1 MVAVATQSTLFDE
14 PTLYHTM
21 QSCTTA
27 TFGTFAKMSSGRTAS
42 KCYPVEEMTTW
53 INAVRGRPDT
63 YISQA
68 QFRGNRRCIAEIDSL
83 GSLWADCGDDGELA
97 KLGHSGAV
105 KAILKACDDA
115 EIPKPSLIVFS
126 GRGYHAKWLFTER
139 LFWALL
145 DKWNAVECTIIQ
157 RLRESLN
164 ADPLAKD
171 ASRVLRLVGTINT
184 KTGLT
189 SCVVYDETDNN
200 EIIRYNFDDLHR
212 LLAAPLKAERNER
225 TSPDL
230 VVAPRT
236 LLTCEPFASWE
247 AGLWW
252 RRYRDIRR
260 LCAMRGWT
268 PENGGVPEGYRDL
281 VLFLLSVCLSWVTT
295 PPHWSK
301 EVEALGHQ
309 LVPTL
314 TATERKQYTSTVY
327 KRLMA
332 TVKAHEAGCRGEAR
346 YKYGNAKLVALL
358 DISLLEMASME
369 SLVSVEVA
377 RTRKLTTQRQQRQQ
391 AGSVDRDTYL
401 ATAANRAQ
409 EARKLATQGLSIR
422 EIAHT
427 LDISKSLVQ
436 RAIASLAELSQ
447 VRS

>member
-1 MVAVATQSTLFDE
+1 
-14 PTLYHTM
+14 
-21 QSCTTA
+21 
-27 TFGTFAKMSSGRTAS
+27 
-42 KCYPVEEMTTW
+42 MTTW

-105 KAILKACDDA
+105 KAILAACDNA

-212 LLAAPLKAERNER
+212 LLAAPLKAERSER
-225 TSPDL
+225 TSANL

-236 LLTCEPFASWE
+236 LLTCEPFTSWE

-295 PPHWSK
+295 PLHWSN
-301 EVEALGHQ
+301 EIEALGHQ

-332 TVKAHEAGCRGEAR
+332 TVKANEASCQGEAR

-377 RTRKLTTQRQQRQQ
+377 QARKLATQRQRETQERRD
-391 AGSVDRDTYL
+391 AGTIERDIYL
-401 ATAANRAQ
+401 ARAAERAQ
-409 EARKLATQGLSIR
+409 EARKLAKEGLS
-422 EIAHT
+422 
-427 LDISKSLVQ
+427 V
-436 RAIASLAELSQ
+436 RAIAEQLGISRETARRALHC
-447 VRS
+447 